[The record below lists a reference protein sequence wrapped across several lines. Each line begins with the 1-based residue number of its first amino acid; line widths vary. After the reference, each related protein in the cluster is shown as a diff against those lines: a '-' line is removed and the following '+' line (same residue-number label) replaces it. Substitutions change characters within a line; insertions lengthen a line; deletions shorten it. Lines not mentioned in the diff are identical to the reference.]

1 MDMKKID
8 MDLIDKIRQTLD
20 VLLEFYTLF
29 FAKIIGVD
37 FDYWVGDFREEDS
50 AANRAS
56 QPVDVAQYGDYFF
69 NLADIRTV
77 VDNYKYLLKR
87 YGSREAVAQEVCDW
101 HDHVVKCMGNKKA
114 YINLF
119 NWLLGA
125 PSDIDDNND
134 VAADGRVNDENKEI
148 PDE

>member
-1 MDMKKID
+1 MKKID

-37 FDYWVGDFREEDS
+37 FDYWVGDKREEDKQ
-50 AANRAS
+50 ADRPT
-56 QPVDVAQYGDYFF
+56 QPVDVAQFGDYFF

-77 VDNYKYLLKR
+77 VDNYKYWLKR
-87 YGSREAVAQEVCDW
+87 YGTREAVAQEVRDW
-101 HDHVVKCMGNKKA
+101 HDYVVERMGNKKS

-134 VAADGRVNDENKEI
+134 VDVDGRVSDENKEI

>member
-1 MDMKKID
+1 MKESLVEIIEMFKD
-8 MDLIDKIRQTLD
+8 SFYKSLD
-20 VLLEFYTLF
+20 FYTARF
-29 FAKIIGVD
+29 SHIIGVD

-50 AANRAS
+50 AAKRAS

-69 NLADIRTV
+69 NLVDIRTV

-87 YGSREAVAQEVCDW
+87 YGSREAVAQEVRDW
-101 HDHVVKCMGNKKA
+101 HDYAVERMGNKKA

-125 PSDIDDNND
+125 PSDIDDKTN
-134 VAADGRVNDENKEI
+134 VAADGRVSDENKEI